1 MPIEVVNAA
10 PGRQLPGAY
19 PDHGKQF
26 DQVALLQKLGLTQA
40 EFVFFCEMVRSQL
53 IKAHGGKDSK

>member
-1 MPIEVVNAA
+1 MPIELVKAA

-26 DQVALLQKLGLTQA
+26 DQVLLLQKLGLTQA
-40 EFVFFCEMVRSQL
+40 EFVFFCEMIRRQL
-53 IKAHGGKDSK
+53 IKAHSGREEK